1 MNECH
6 QMGWGGASQI
16 FYMDYQ
22 NCSSLPSDVSDVF
35 LQMWWVLQGDDSRQ
49 LPWIG
54 VKAMGPLFPLPFL
67 KPA

>member
-35 LQMWWVLQGDDSRQ
+35 LQMWKLVFAEYFTC
-49 LPWIG
+49 P
-54 VKAMGPLFPLPFL
+54 KAS
-67 KPA
+67 KQ